1 MPPSKYRTCWTRIFI
16 IRTPIRST
24 HAFFRAAWS
33 SPASHFA
40 FKNLQIRS
48 SLFAWNHTRSSIK
61 IMYNSPP
68 VLEEIANMKTRT
80 GCAKV
85 SLSHRKTTAGLIA
98 GLLATFA
105 IACTPQENRPFP
117 TAGGAAGGAGAG
129 PTSTPAFPTQIQLEI
144 GGVRHIYNLADGPV
158 YNPAN
163 RRPTI
168 NGGVGGPPIT
178 TAMMPCCFRFNGW
191 TCGSPPCPS

>member
-1 MPPSKYRTCWTRIFI
+1 MGKPQQTSDANFEQDVLKSE
-16 IRTPIRST
+16 TPVLVDFWATWCGPCRMV
-24 HAFFRAAWS
+24 A
-33 SPASHFA
+33 
-40 FKNLQIRS
+40 
-48 SLFAWNHTRSSIK
+48 
-61 IMYNSPP
+61 P

-129 PTSTPAFPTQIQLEI
+129 PRS
-144 GGVRHIYNLADGPV
+144 RSDW
-158 YNPAN
+158 
-163 RRPTI
+163 RRRYQTLR
-168 NGGVGGPPIT
+168 V
-178 TAMMPCCFRFNGW
+178 
-191 TCGSPPCPS
+191 